1 MNNVRKRTT
10 PTLIGAFVIGSFALI
25 VAAVLFFGSGLFHD
39 KRLAAVSFFNGSV
52 AGLRVGAPV
61 TFRGVPVGEVKSLGV
76 RVMPDGQSIIQV
88 NMELVPGM
96 VAVYGADRPAQDA
109 GVPVLVERGL
119 TAKLV
124 TQSFVTGLLN
134 VELAFRP
141 GVPVSSLGDTTVP
154 EVPTVPGDLEALT
167 KQLQTVDIVAAV
179 ESLQRTLA
187 SMNAVLTS
195 PDVKQ
200 AVHDLPHI
208 TAALKQTLATVD
220 REVSALSRS
229 GRAAL
234 SGTEAALQK
243 TLGSVDTLAAHLD
256 AETSS
261 TLATLRGTLETANAT
276 LEGTRTLLDPQ
287 GETVHQVQRAIDD
300 LAATAARMRNFA
312 ERVDRNP
319 SVLVRGR

>member
-1 MNNVRKRTT
+1 
-10 PTLIGAFVIGSFALI
+10 
-25 VAAVLFFGSGLFHD
+25 VLFFGSGLFHE
-39 KRLAAVSFFNGSV
+39 KRFQAVSFFNGSV

-76 RVMPDGQSIIQV
+76 RLMPDGQPIIQV

-96 VAVYGADRPAQDA
+96 VAVYGADRAEQDA
-109 GVPVLVERGL
+109 NVPALVKRGL

-134 VELAFRP
+134 VELALRP
-141 GVPVSSLGDTTVP
+141 GASASSLGDTTAP
-154 EVPTVPGDLEALT
+154 EIPTVPGDLEALT
-167 KQLQTVDIVAAV
+167 RQLQTVDVAAAV
-179 ESLQRTLA
+179 DSLQHTLA
-187 SMNAVLTS
+187 SLSTILTS

-200 AVHDLPHI
+200 AVSDLPQI

-220 REVSALSRS
+220 REVTALSRT
-229 GRAAL
+229 GRDVL
-234 SGTEAALQK
+234 RGTETAVQK
-243 TLGSVDTLAAHLD
+243 TLESVDTLAAHLD
-256 AETSS
+256 TETSS
-261 TLATLRGTLETANAT
+261 TLATLRVTLENANAT
-276 LEGTRTLLDPQ
+276 LDGTRTLVDPQ
-287 GETVHQVQRAIDD
+287 GETVLQVQRAIDD